1 MSENYKYVKNSRERL
16 KKRAI
21 YVMGDK
27 CQICGYSKC
36 NTALEF
42 HHIDPHQKE
51 FSLSTN
57 ANLGWEKVCNELMK
71 CTLVCANCHRE
82 IEAGLIE
89 SPKCSFISE
98 RAEEI
103 TQTIKDLKTHKI
115 YYCKNCGK
123 EIGKEAIH
131 CPECSH
137 LARRTVDRPSRSE
150 LKNLI
155 RSLPFTQIGKQY
167 GVTDNS
173 IRKWCKS
180 EDLPYKKTEIN
191 SYSQEEWDL
200 I

>member
-16 KKRAI
+16 KKRMI
-21 YVMGDK
+21 YVMGDE
-27 CQICGYSKC
+27 CQVCGYSKC
-36 NTALEF
+36 ITALEF
-42 HHIDPHQKE
+42 HHINPEQKT

-57 ANLGWEKVCNELMK
+57 ANLGWDKACNELMK

-89 SPKCSFISE
+89 SPKCSFNFE

-167 GVTDNS
+167 GVTDNA
-173 IRKWCKS
+173 IRKWCDAYS
-180 EDLPYKKTEIN
+180 LPRTKKEIN
-191 SYSQEEWDL
+191 SYTDEEWRQV
-200 I
+200 